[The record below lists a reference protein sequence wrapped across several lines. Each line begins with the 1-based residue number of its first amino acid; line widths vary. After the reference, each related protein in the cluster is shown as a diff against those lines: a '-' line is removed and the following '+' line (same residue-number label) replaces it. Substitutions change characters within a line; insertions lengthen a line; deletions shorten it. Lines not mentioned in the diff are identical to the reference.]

1 MNTKP
6 TTIYQLVIC
15 IGKRKMEFFFE
26 EQETADAIADYVAG
40 VSKLTKVKIKIEKN
54 LQQLYSH
61 KAALEQLKK
70 DFDFAKYLGP
80 N

>member
-15 IGKRKMEFFFE
+15 IGKKKMEFFFE
-26 EQETADAIADYVAG
+26 DQETANILADYVAE
-40 VSKLTKVKIKIEKN
+40 VTKNSKIKIKIEKN

-70 DFDFAKYLGP
+70 GFDFAKYLGP